1 MTRLLKMN
9 RNYTTRTY
17 EITDRYKEIMIL
29 AKDAKV
35 SIEPSND
42 NNTKLAIYEKKRQP
56 YSFFLQNDVLTIAPT
71 KTKWYHLLRIGI
83 NHTEIKL
90 YVPKLVLENI
100 MVKSNSGHI
109 DIASL
114 ACNGSISIQT
124 NTGRISLENI
134 SCQNFETKGNTGSLS
149 LNKISAKES
158 IFIKLNTGNVL
169 VNDCSAPNI
178 IIKTNTGKVRGKLPS
193 NTVFTARTNTGKID
207 IPTAPIG
214 EVIGARCEIK
224 TNTGSIKF
232 E

>member
-1 MTRLLKMN
+1 MN
-9 RNYTTRTY
+9 RSYIALTY
-17 EITDRYKEIMIL
+17 EITDHYKAIMIL

-42 NNTKLAIYEKKRQP
+42 NNTKLAIYEKKRRP
-56 YSFFLQNDVLTIAPT
+56 YSFFLQNDLLTIAST
-71 KTKWYHLLRIGI
+71 KTKWYHLLKIGI
-83 NHTEIKL
+83 DRSEIKL

-100 MVKSNSGHI
+100 TVRSNTGHI
-109 DIASL
+109 NIASI

-134 SCQNFETKGNTGSLS
+134 SCQAFDTKGNTGSLS
-149 LNKISAKES
+149 LNKVFAKES
-158 IFIKLNTGNVL
+158 IFIKLNTGNVT
-169 VNDCSAPNI
+169 VNDCSATNI
-178 IIKTNTGKVRGKLPS
+178 IIKTNTGRVCGKLPS

-207 IPTAPIG
+207 IPSAPIG